1 MKKLLLSTAFVLITT
16 TAFAQTKSYDWKVL
30 RVVDG
35 DTLEIDVSSM
45 KLPPELGLKVRV
57 LGVDTPE
64 KGGRAKCPSEA
75 ALAIKATEHTKKL
88 VETAKANNTT
98 ITFTKVKWDKFGGR
112 INADVVVGDVNL
124 AKSLIAAGLARE
136 YYGEE
141 KKSWCE

>member
-1 MKKLLLSTAFVLITT
+1 MKKLLLT
-16 TAFAQTKSYDWKVL
+16 TALVITATIAQAQVKAYDWKVL

-75 ALAIKATEHTKKL
+75 ALAVKATDHTKKL
-88 VETAKANNTT
+88 VEAAKANNTT
-98 ITFTKVKWDKFGGR
+98 ITFSKVKWDKFGGR
-112 INADVVVGDVNL
+112 INADVMIGDVNL

>member
-1 MKKLLLSTAFVLITT
+1 MKKLLLT
-16 TAFAQTKSYDWKVL
+16 TALVITATIAQAQVKAYDWKVL

-75 ALAIKATEHTKKL
+75 ALAVKAK
-88 VETAKANNTT
+88 
-98 ITFTKVKWDKFGGR
+98 IGR
-112 INADVVVGDVNL
+112 AHV
-124 AKSLIAAGLARE
+124 
-136 YYGEE
+136 
-141 KKSWCE
+141 